1 MAEQRQTE
9 MRVVRPLV
17 RGAVPAAA
25 GLAPGEI
32 FGILRRHIPLM
43 IFLTI
48 LGFIIGGGAWYL
60 LLRYHPRYTAE
71 TYLKVLP
78 PVETDPTA
86 IVAALV
92 GKDVQYGHR
101 LSIASLIRQQATLEE
116 LIDKDVIRRTKW
128 FRQFGKLKHRSIRK
142 AYKDLKKHFRV
153 HALRDAGF
161 VNVSMTCGDKH
172 EAALI
177 VNTMVDMFF
186 QSHKSA
192 TQKDVSGRLEVLKA
206 RRDWVQKE
214 LEDAEKALS
223 FVRTDYTDLE
233 VHAYRDTITIKLD
246 SLELEQNNII
256 LDMGQFQAVVKNLE
270 RLATGPITEQ
280 VEHQIEMDPT
290 MVLLAQQLALQESV
304 LRGVRTKFGENHRV
318 VRQTRDLINELRE
331 KRQVRKVEIAEQTR
345 LSNLQAAQDA
355 LVVLQERFTE
365 VEKLREQIAAKK
377 AEFDLVRAEYE
388 KRLNVRDERREMLAT
403 IKEQID
409 KVGMI
414 YDDPR
419 TPKVQK
425 TWAARPPLRVSSPLW
440 YFYFPGGT
448 ILGFLSGVGLTFLI
462 ELVNDLVRRPRD
474 VSRYL
479 DIPLLGVIPHAVE
492 DRLARRADLYHVV
505 RQAPYCVISESYRR
519 LRTNLRLSG
528 APESL
533 KVLLV
538 SSGAGRDGKTTV
550 AVNLAATFVAGNKRV
565 LLIDANFWRPN
576 LHTIFPKTAAEAEG
590 LEQTDFG
597 LSNLLMGQCGQQEV
611 IRSSDIEG
619 LDIIDSGPL
628 PSNPAELLGGTQMEQ
643 LVKQQR
649 ESYDYVIVDGPP
661 ILLVS
666 ASKMLAK
673 VADGTVLVFNAG
685 ATRRGAAQRTIRE
698 LKEVDAAI
706 VGCVLF
712 AVQAMKGGYFREQY
726 KSYQKY
732 QKLQLAH

>member
-1 MAEQRQTE
+1 
-9 MRVVRPLV
+9 
-17 RGAVPAAA
+17 VPAAA
-25 GLAPGEI
+25 GLTPGEI
-32 FGILRRHIPLM
+32 LGILRRHIPLM
-43 IFLTI
+43 ISMTI
-48 LGFIIGGGAWYL
+48 LGLIIGGGAWYL
-60 LLRYHPRYTAE
+60 LLRYNPKYTAE
-71 TYLKVLP
+71 TYLKILP
-78 PVETDPTA
+78 PVETDPTT

-101 LSIASLIRQQATLEE
+101 VTIANSIEQQRSFETLIEN
-116 LIDKDVIRRTKW
+116 DDIRKTKW
-128 FRQFGKLKHRSIRK
+128 FKSFGKLKRRSLPK
-142 AYKDLKKHFRV
+142 AYKDFKKHF
-153 HALRDAGF
+153 HAYAMRDAEF
-161 VNVSMTCGDKH
+161 VKVSMTCGDRY
-172 EAALI
+172 EAAQI
-177 VNTMVDMFF
+177 VNTMIDMFF
-186 QSHKSA
+186 SSHQSA
-192 TQKDVSGRLEVLKA
+192 TQGDVSGRLQVLTA
-206 RRDWVQKE
+206 RRDYVQGE
-214 LEDAEKALS
+214 LDAAEGALS
-223 FVRTDYTDLE
+223 AVRTDFTDLE
-233 VHAYRDTITIKLD
+233 RQYYRGAVEVKLD
-246 SLELEQNNII
+246 NLELEQNSII

-280 VEHQIEMDPT
+280 IEHQIETDPV
-290 MVLLAQQLALQESV
+290 MILLAQQLALQESG
-304 LRGVRTKFGENHRV
+304 LRGLLTKFGENHRI
-318 VRQTRDLINELRE
+318 VRQTRDLINGIRE
-331 KRQVRKVEIAEQTR
+331 KRRMRKAEIAEQTR
-345 LSNLQAAQDA
+345 LSNLQAAQDT
-355 LVVLQERFTE
+355 LVVLQQRFAQ
-365 VEKLREQIAAKK
+365 VEKLRGQIAAKK
-377 AEFDLVRAEYE
+377 RDLDLARAEYD
-388 KRLNVRDERREMLAT
+388 KRLSIRDERREVLNLLKENIEKLRAML
-403 IKEQID
+403 
-409 KVGMI
+409 
-414 YDDPR
+414 DDPR
-419 TPKVQK
+419 TAKVLK
-425 TWAARPPLRVSSPLW
+425 TGPALRPLRVSSPLW

-462 ELVNDLVRRPRD
+462 ELLNDLVRRPRD

-479 DIPLLGVIPHAVE
+479 DVPLLGVIPHAVE

-528 APESL
+528 PPESL

-576 LHTIFPKTAAEAEG
+576 LHTIFPKTATEAEG
-590 LEQTDFG
+590 VEQTDFG

-611 IRSSDIEG
+611 IRSSDVEG

-698 LKEVDAAI
+698 LKEVNATI